1 MSSKFYYGYRI
12 VAATSVIQMMY
23 LGCVFSFGVLFPEFE
38 AEFGWSRAT
47 ISGASSSMFLVMGV
61 LGIVMGRV
69 SDVLGPRVLLTVAA
83 AVFATGYLLMYR
95 IATAWPKGKWGP
107 QDGVLREGGVFNS
120 FFDGF
125 ACTAGYFGDPSADN
139 FADGTCSGACP
150 RTSFSCTRTGCA

>member
-95 IATAWPKGKWGP
+95 MTTAWE
-107 QDGVLREGGVFNS
+107 LYLF
-120 FFDGF
+120 
-125 ACTAGYFGDPSADN
+125 
-139 FADGTCSGACP
+139 
-150 RTSFSCTRTGCA
+150 